1 VVLAGL
7 MVQLKLLT
15 IDFVSK
21 QMESLL
27 LCYQPLILLHVAVYG
42 IAFLMVVMEDK
53 LEQLGL
59 GLNGLVLFREVI
71 LKIKIHVS
79 LTLCQNV
86 VIIQHNHNINHVNI
100 FHYGGLNVKKNALT
114 LPIIIKIKNMQVHHI
129 D

>member
-42 IAFLMVVMEDK
+42 IVFLMVVMEDK
-53 LEQLGL
+53 SEQLGL
-59 GLNGLVLFREVI
+59 GLNGLV
-71 LKIKIHVS
+71 
-79 LTLCQNV
+79 
-86 VIIQHNHNINHVNI
+86 
-100 FHYGGLNVKKNALT
+100 
-114 LPIIIKIKNMQVHHI
+114 
-129 D
+129 

>member
-1 VVLAGL
+1 

-27 LCYQPLILLHVAVYG
+27 LYYQPLILLHVAVYG
-42 IAFLMVVMEDK
+42 IALLMVVMEDK

-86 VIIQHNHNINHVNI
+86 LIIQHNHNINHVNI
-100 FHYGGLNVKKNALT
+100 FNYGGLNVKKNALT